1 MLDKMIGVSPP
12 QKGEAL
18 ETKLAE
24 SKRFRDTSGG
34 DYRKDFEKALQD
46 KLDRRLEQRKDDLA
60 AKREEER
67 RNAAQR
73 QEGSRAEKDSE
84 GQNKKSLGGTKKRVT
99 EDEDKIVSNVMA
111 SIENNIETPESKI
124 DGLAKI
130 EVGITENAQLADL
143 LAKASLPA
151 AEGSDV
157 MAQTVSA
164 DAELSL
170 AQLSDQMPTLEGEV
184 ASLSPEQALEEAALQ
199 QQDKALSSKLASSSS
214 LQADLE
220 AAVDFTEG
228 SKSLVSEGLNAQAK
242 PLNEVQAQGAQK
254 AQQFEQDILSKLQQD
269 KTFSVPQAQSKGFS
283 EQSQFE
289 QKSFEQ
295 MKDLRSDLMGNNGLH
310 QAAGQ
315 SHGEFKTHLQA
326 TASTSTAMANA
337 DVNADVGDASIREIM
352 NQAQFLVRRGGGEV
366 NVKMTPEGM
375 GEVQLRVLLQN
386 GKLNV
391 EMQTQTHE
399 AKKLLEESLSDLK
412 SGLAAQRLSLEHVKI
427 DTVGATNADN
437 TAQNQSNLNQGNSQ
451 HQAREFWN
459 DMQQNSQQGFSGN
472 SSGSSS
478 GQREWSGS
486 SVDLQAGNRAQ
497 SAQALR
503 TYGGTKGA
511 TLNRVA

>member
-1 MLDKMIGVSPP
+1 MLEKMIGVSPP

-24 SKRFRDTSGG
+24 SKRFRDTSSS
-34 DYRKDFEKALQD
+34 DFRKDFEKALQG

-67 RNAAQR
+67 RSAANR
-73 QEGSRAEKDSE
+73 QDGSRAESE

-111 SIENNIETPESKI
+111 SIESNIETPESKI

-143 LAKASLPA
+143 LAKASLSA
-151 AEGSDV
+151 TEGSDV
-157 MAQTVSA
+157 LAQTVST
-164 DAELSL
+164 DAELPLGQFSD
-170 AQLSDQMPTLEGEV
+170 QLSALDADAP
-184 ASLSPEQALEEAALQ
+184 AASSLSPEQALQEAALQ
-199 QQDKALSSKLASSSS
+199 QQDKALSSKLASQSS

-220 AAVDFTEG
+220 AAVDFAGDAQSLSQEG
-228 SKSLVSEGLNAQAK
+228 LSSQAKSL
-242 PLNEVQAQGAQK
+242 NEMQTRGAQK

-269 KTFSVPQAQSKGFS
+269 KTFSVPQASAKGFS

-315 SHGEFKTHLQA
+315 SHGDFKTHLQT
-326 TASTSTAMANA
+326 TANTSTSMTNVDAH
-337 DVNADVGDASIREIM
+337 ADVGEASMREIM

-375 GEVQLRVLLQN
+375 GEVQLRVVLQN

-399 AKKLLEESLSDLK
+399 AKKLLEDSLSDLK

-427 DTVGATNADN
+427 DTVSATNADN

-459 DMQQNSQQGFSGN
+459 DMQQNSQQGFSGH
-472 SSGSSS
+472 SSEK
-478 GQREWSGS
+478 REWAGP
-486 SVDLQAGNRAQ
+486 SVDLQVGNRAQ
-497 SAQALR
+497 AAQALR